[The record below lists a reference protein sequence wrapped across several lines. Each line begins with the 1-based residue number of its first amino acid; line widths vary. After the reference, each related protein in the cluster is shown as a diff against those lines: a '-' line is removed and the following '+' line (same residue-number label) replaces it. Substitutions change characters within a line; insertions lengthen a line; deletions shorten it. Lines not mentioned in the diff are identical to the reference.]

1 MHSLI
6 SVVYVSC
13 RTAVRPVTHRCAQLS
28 APIESLL
35 HSLNHNRTIFFQAC
49 SSDILLVASYLSDA
63 TDAITLAVE
72 DCGGTNDQ
80 CTKDIAD
87 IAEYLGNATSEISK
101 AVTACAGP
109 KTKVECEAD
118 IAEGSIDVAKAVK
131 FLIQD
136 APFITGLVIA
146 VDGGRSLNL

>member
-1 MHSLI
+1 VFLNALSHLRRVCVLQDCGSSGNSSVRATQCADRI
-6 SVVYVSC
+6 SPAFSQSQSYNF
-13 RTAVRPVTHRCAQLS
+13 L
-28 APIESLL
+28 
-35 HSLNHNRTIFFQAC
+35 QAC
-49 SSDILLVASYLSDA
+49 ASDILLVASYLSDA

-131 FLIQD
+131 AIVAAAKD
-136 APFITGLVIA
+136 CGANSTA
-146 VDGGRSLNL
+146 Y